1 MFLKKKNFYLW
12 QHYCQQDSQE
22 EEEEEELNGTVPSV
36 EKFYNK

>member
-22 EEEEEELNGTVPSV
+22 EEEEELNGTVPSV